1 MIFPHLI
8 LCKTKLESDSSNSET
23 TARRL
28 KQWHKGELNKME
40 KRCKCT
46 WQKKRKKEETEAQQ
60 IKKLMSTGKKSSA
73 IAELTDTSKG
83 VLSLG
88 ETVKVQTVEQI
99 IIEKNPPAEPLNSNY
114 ITPCS
119 QDKSLF
125 HSSTF
130 E

>member
-1 MIFPHLI
+1 MHLA
-8 LCKTKLESDSSNSET
+8 K
-23 TARRL
+23 
-28 KQWHKGELNKME
+28 NK
-40 KRCKCT
+40 K
-46 WQKKRKKEETEAQQ
+46 KKEETEAQQ

-99 IIEKNPPAEPLNSNY
+99 IIEKNHPAEPLNSNY

-119 QDKSLF
+119 QDESLF
-125 HSSTF
+125 YSSTF